1 MDSVGGGSHKHKD
14 QIAVIAIGNTYS
26 VNLRQLEYFVAI
38 AEHGSVT
45 AAAEHLLV
53 SQPSLSQQV
62 RALEQELGGELLERL
77 PRGVRLTAAG
87 QQLLTEAHATL
98 QHAERGRRSVRQA
111 LGLELGRLEVAVTTS
126 AALGI
131 LPVVLRN
138 WQQRH
143 PEIEVSLLE
152 YPHRRALDEAVRDGA
167 GDVAV
172 GSEPDAW
179 TGEVRQLGWEEFV
192 LVLPDADPLLERKTI
207 DLRRLADRRWVHFAP
222 THGLADVVDL
232 CCAHA
237 GFTPRVA
244 VRTSQVAA
252 APRFAAAGIGPALVP
267 EHIVP
272 DALVHL
278 VRPASPRRVRPVC
291 AYTRGDWTPLTRA
304 FLETLR
310 DFPWG
315 PRPRG
320 AVDLD

>member
-1 MDSVGGGSHKHKD
+1 ME
-14 QIAVIAIGNTYS
+14 

-38 AEHGSVT
+38 AERGSLT
-45 AAAEHLLV
+45 AAADALLV
-53 SQPSLSQQV
+53 SQPSLSQQI
-62 RALEQELGGELLERL
+62 RALERELGGELVERL

-87 QQLLTEAHATL
+87 QELLGEARATL
-98 QHAERGRRSVRQA
+98 RHAQRARRQVRRA
-111 LGLELGRLEVAVTTS
+111 LELEVGRLDVAVTTS

-131 LPVVLRN
+131 LPVVLRD

-152 YPHRRALDEAVRDGA
+152 FPHRRALDEAVRDGA

-172 GSEPDAW
+172 GSLPENWA
-179 TGEVRQLGWEEFV
+179 GEVRALGWEEFV
-192 LVLPDADPLLERKTI
+192 VVLPDGDPMLGHENVELSG
-207 DLRRLADRRWVHFAP
+207 LADRRWVHFAP
-222 THGLADVVDL
+222 THGLAEVVDL
-232 CCAHA
+232 CCARA
-237 GFTPRVA
+237 GFSPQVA

-252 APRFAAAGIGPALVP
+252 APRFAATGLGPALVP

-278 VRPASPRRVRPVC
+278 ARPAAPRLIRAVS
-291 AYTRGDWTPLTRA
+291 AYTRGEWTPLTRA

-315 PRPRG
+315 PKPDN
-320 AVDLD
+320 AVDLV

>member
-1 MDSVGGGSHKHKD
+1 
-14 QIAVIAIGNTYS
+14 

-38 AEHGSVT
+38 AERGSVT

-87 QQLLTEAHATL
+87 QELLTEAHATL
-98 QHAERGRRSVRQA
+98 LHAERGRRAVRQA
-111 LGLELGRLEVAVTTS
+111 LALEVGRLDVAVTTS

-131 LPVVLRN
+131 LPVVLRD
-138 WQQRH
+138 WQRRH

-172 GSEPDAW
+172 GSEPRGW
-179 TGEVRQLGWEEFV
+179 SGEVRRLGWEEFV
-192 LVLPDADPLLERKTI
+192 VVLPDGDPLLEREMI
-207 DLRRLADRRWVHFAP
+207 DLRELADRRWVHFAP
-222 THGLADVVDL
+222 THGLSDVVDV
-232 CCAHA
+232 CCARA
-237 GFTPRVA
+237 GFSPRVA

-291 AYTRGDWTPLTRA
+291 AYARGNWTLLTRA

-315 PRPRG
+315 PKPPG